1 MANENENIF
10 QELTAQEQA
19 TIAGA
24 SGLDFGIVGS
34 LLGNA
39 IKTEEEK
46 QDVDMDITSFLNSFN
61 FGGNS
66 VE

>member
-1 MANENENIF
+1 MANENIF

-19 TIAGA
+19 TIAGG
-24 SGLDFGIVGS
+24 SGFELDIMGS

-39 IKTEEEK
+39 IKQEEEE
-46 QDVDMDITSFLNSFN
+46 QDIDLDLVSFVDSFN

-66 VE
+66 VK

>member
-19 TIAGA
+19 TIAGG

>member
-1 MANENENIF
+1 MANENFF
-10 QELTAQEQA
+10 QELTAQEEA
-19 TIAGA
+19 TIAGG
-24 SGLDFGIVGS
+24 SGFDLDIMGS

-39 IKTEEEK
+39 IKMEKEE
-46 QDVDMDITSFLNSFN
+46 QDVDMDITSFVNSFN